1 MNRLPI
7 DEALPELRQS
17 LAAHQAVVLQA
28 PPGAG
33 KTTHVPL
40 ALLNEPWLAGRS
52 ILMLEP
58 RRLAARAACARMAQL
73 LSETAGQTVGY
84 RIRFDS
90 KVSAQT
96 RIEVLTEGI
105 LTRRLQSDPE
115 LTNVGLVI
123 FDEFHERHLHADLA
137 LALCLDSQKALRE
150 DLKIL
155 VMSATLDGA
164 AVSKLLND
172 APIVT
177 SQGRSYPV
185 DMRYL
190 PRDPDGP
197 LPQTV
202 CDSVMAALE
211 KNEGDILVFLPGA
224 WEIRRTQELLQARI
238 GTRAELFPLYG
249 DLPWE
254 AQDRAIQPSTGRRKI
269 VLATPIAETSLTIE
283 GVRVVVDGGFARVPQ
298 FDPGS
303 GLSRLTTVRI
313 SRASSEQRAGRA
325 GRLAPGACYR
335 LWSETTQRGLMPQSL
350 PEIRGADLAPLA
362 LELAAWG
369 VRDART
375 LSWLDPPPEAA
386 MNQARELLV
395 ELDAVDAEGRITE
408 TGRAMARLSLHPRL
422 SHMLFAAQQLG
433 QGALACDIA
442 ALLSERDIL
451 TGEARRAADF
461 VQRVEALQAFRKN
474 GRAGAQSHQADANAC
489 VRVNQAAQQFQR
501 LLASASSIQKNSPLP
516 REHGGGE
523 AETEKGPVDLSPAE
537 RAQMKFLRPG
547 GNKKGEGAGLLLAL
561 AYPDR
566 VALARA
572 PGETRYLLA
581 SGRGARLHE
590 SEMRLRQP
598 CIVAASLDAGETE
611 GLIYSAAPLD
621 MDALREHLAAHI
633 QTEEVVRWD
642 AQQQLVIAR
651 REERFGALVLDSKAL
666 TRVDPEKMRAAMLE
680 GIRRLGLEA
689 LPWTRDAREWQTRVL
704 SLRQWLLDED
714 WPAVSDVV
722 LSETLAEWLGPY
734 LDGMARREHL
744 ARLDLLSI
752 LKARLDWDMSRRLEE
767 GAPTHLEVPSG
778 SHLRLEYIP
787 GESPVLR
794 VKLQEM
800 FGLADTPRVAWGR
813 VPVTLHLLSPAQRP
827 IQVTQDLRGFW
838 ERTYPEVKK
847 ELKGKYPK
855 HPWPDDPW
863 TATPTSRATR
873 RPRS

>member
-1 MNRLPI
+1 MDRLPI
-7 DEALPELRQS
+7 DDALPELRQS

-73 LSETAGQTVGY
+73 LGESAGQTVGY

-105 LTRRLQSDPE
+105 LTRRLQTDPE
-115 LTNVGLVI
+115 LKNVGLVI

-190 PRDPDGP
+190 PRDPDGQ
-197 LPQTV
+197 LPQIV
-202 CDSVMAALE
+202 CDSVMGALE
-211 KNEGDILVFLPGA
+211 KHEGDVLVFLPGA
-224 WEIRRTQELLQARI
+224 WEIRRTQELLQSRL
-238 GTRAELFPLYG
+238 GSRAELFPLYG

-254 AQDRAIQPSTGRRKI
+254 AQDRAIQPSAGRRKI

-335 LWSETTQRGLMPQSL
+335 LWSETTQRGLVPQSL

-375 LSWLDPPPEAA
+375 LNWLDPPPEAA

-408 TGRAMARLSLHPRL
+408 TGRAMARLPLHPRL

-433 QGALACDIA
+433 QGSLACDIA
-442 ALLSERDIL
+442 ALLAERDIL
-451 TGEARRAADF
+451 TGEARRSADF
-461 VQRVEALQAFRKN
+461 VQRVEALHAFRRN

-489 VRVNQAAQQFQR
+489 TRINQAAQQFQR
-501 LLASASSIQKNSPLP
+501 LLSSAKS
-516 REHGGGE
+516 
-523 AETEKGPVDLSPAE
+523 APAMDV
-537 RAQMKFLRPG
+537 QQ
-547 GNKKGEGAGLLLAL
+547 AGLLLAL

-572 PGETRYLLA
+572 PGDVRYLLA

-633 QTEEVVRWD
+633 RMDDVVRWD

-651 REERFGALVLDSKAL
+651 REERFGALVLDSKPL
-666 TRVDPEKMRAAMLE
+666 TRADPEKIRAAMLE
-680 GIRRLGLEA
+680 GIRRLGVEA
-689 LPWTRDAREWQTRVL
+689 LPWTREAREWQTRVL
-704 SLRQWLLDED
+704 SLRQWLPDEN
-714 WPAVSDVV
+714 WPDVSDAV

-734 LDGMARREHL
+734 LDGMSRRDHL

-752 LKARLDWDMSRRLEE
+752 LKVRLDWDRGRRLEE

-800 FGLADTPRVAWGR
+800 FGLADTPRVAWGKI
-813 VPVTLHLLSPAQRP
+813 PVTLHLLSPAQRP

-863 TATPTSRATR
+863 TATPTRRALR
-873 RPRS
+873 RPRT

>member
-1 MNRLPI
+1 MTGEKLPVEEI
-7 DEALPELRQS
+7 LPSLRQS

-33 KTTHVPL
+33 KTTYVPL

-73 LSETAGQTVGY
+73 LGETAGQTVGY

-105 LTRRLQSDPE
+105 LTRRLQTDPE
-115 LTNVGLVI
+115 LKNVGLVI

-185 DMRYL
+185 DVRYM
-190 PRDPDGP
+190 PRDPEGP

-202 CDSVMAALE
+202 CDSVMDALE
-211 KNEGDILVFLPGA
+211 KHEGDVLVFLPGA
-224 WEIRRTQELLQARI
+224 WEIRRTQELLQSRL
-238 GTRAELFPLYG
+238 GSRAELFPLYG

-254 AQDRAIQPSTGRRKI
+254 AQDRAIQPSTGQRKI

-335 LWSETTQRGLMPQSL
+335 LWSETTQRGLVPQSL

-375 LSWLDPPPEAA
+375 LNWLDPPPEAA
-386 MNQARELLV
+386 MNQARELLA

-408 TGRAMARLSLHPRL
+408 TGRAMARLPLHPRL

-442 ALLSERDIL
+442 ALLAERDIL
-451 TGEARRAADF
+451 TGEARRSADF

-489 VRVNQAAQQFQR
+489 TRVNQAAQQFQR
-501 LLASASSIQKNSPLP
+501 LLSSAKS
-516 REHGGGE
+516 
-523 AETEKGPVDLSPAE
+523 APAMDV
-537 RAQMKFLRPG
+537 QQT
-547 GNKKGEGAGLLLAL
+547 GLLLAL

-572 PGETRYLLA
+572 PGDVRYLLA

-621 MDALREHLAAHI
+621 MDALREHHAAHI
-633 QTEEVVRWD
+633 RLDDVVRWD
-642 AQQQLVIAR
+642 APQQLVIAR
-651 REERFGALVLDSKAL
+651 REERFGALVLDSKPL
-666 TRVDPEKMRAAMLE
+666 TRPDPEKIRAAMLE
-680 GIRRLGLEA
+680 GIRRLGIEA
-689 LPWTRDAREWQTRVL
+689 LPWTREAREWQTRVL
-704 SLRQWLLDED
+704 SLRQWLPDEN
-714 WPAVSDVV
+714 WPDVSDAV

-734 LDGMARREHL
+734 LDGMSRRDHL

-752 LKARLDWDMSRRLEE
+752 LKARLDWDRGRRLEE

-787 GESPVLR
+787 GESPVLK

-800 FGLADTPRVAWGR
+800 FGLADTPRVAWGKI
-813 VPVTLHLLSPAQRP
+813 PVTLHLLSPAQRP

-855 HPWPDDPW
+855 HPWPDNPW
-863 TATPTSRATR
+863 TAVATR
-873 RPRS
+873 RAKRRSDR

>member
-1 MNRLPI
+1 MAVFDLARTGVSSRLAAMNRLPI

-40 ALLNEPWLAGRS
+40 ALLDEPWLAGRS

-58 RRLAARAACARMAQL
+58 RRLAARAACARMAHL
-73 LSETAGQTVGY
+73 LGETAGQTVGY

-90 KVSAQT
+90 KVSAKT

-105 LTRRLQSDPE
+105 LTRRLQTDPD
-115 LTNVGLVI
+115 LKNAGLVI

-177 SQGRSYPV
+177 SHGRSYPV
-185 DMRYL
+185 GIHYL
-190 PRDPDGP
+190 PRDPDAP

-202 CDSVMAALE
+202 CDSVMDALE
-211 KNEGDILVFLPGA
+211 KHEGDVLVFLPGA
-224 WEIRRTQELLQARI
+224 WEIRRTQELLQARL
-238 GTRAELFPLYG
+238 GARAELFPLYG

-283 GVRVVVDGGFARVPQ
+283 GIRVVVDGGFARVPQ
-298 FDPGS
+298 FDPRS
-303 GLSRLTTVRI
+303 GLSRLMTVRI

-325 GRLAPGACYR
+325 GRLAPGVCYR
-335 LWSETTQRGLMPQSL
+335 LWSETTQRGLVPQSL
-350 PEIRGADLAPLA
+350 AEIRGADLAPLA
-362 LELAAWG
+362 LDLSAWG

-375 LSWLDPPPEAA
+375 LAWLDPPPEPA
-386 MNQARELLV
+386 MNQARELLI
-395 ELDAVDAEGRITE
+395 ELDAVDAEGRVTE
-408 TGRAMARLSLHPRL
+408 TGRAMARLPLHPRL
-422 SHMLFAAQQLG
+422 SHMLFSAERFGLG
-433 QGALACDIA
+433 VLACDVA
-442 ALLSERDIL
+442 ALISERDIL
-451 TGEARRAADF
+451 TGEARRSADF
-461 VQRVEALQAFRKN
+461 VQRVEALQAFRRN
-474 GRAGAQSHQADANAC
+474 GRAGAQAHRADANGCA
-489 VRVNQAAQQFQR
+489 RVNQAAQQFQR
-501 LLASASSIQKNSPLP
+501 LLPSKAASATDI
-516 REHGGGE
+516 
-523 AETEKGPVDLSPAE
+523 E
-537 RAQMKFLRPG
+537 RT
-547 GNKKGEGAGLLLAL
+547 GLLLAL

-572 PGETRYLLA
+572 PGDTRYLLG

-621 MDALREHLAAHI
+621 MDLLREHLATHI
-633 QTEEVVRWD
+633 RTQDVVRWD
-642 AQQQLVIAR
+642 AQQQIVIAR
-651 REERFGALVLDSKAL
+651 REERFGALVLDSKPLSKA
-666 TRVDPEKMRAAMLE
+666 DPEKIRTALLE

-689 LPWTRDAREWQTRVL
+689 LPWTREAREWQARML
-704 SLRQWLLDED
+704 SLRQWFPDED
-714 WPAVSDVV
+714 WPDVSDAA
-722 LSETLAEWLGPY
+722 LRDTLAEWLGPY
-734 LDGMARREHL
+734 LDGMSRRDHL
-744 ARLDLLSI
+744 ARLDLLAI
-752 LKARLDWDMSRRLEE
+752 LKSRLDWDKGRRIEE

-778 SHLRLEYIP
+778 SNLRLEYIP
-787 GESPVLR
+787 GESPALR

-800 FGLADTPRVAWGR
+800 FGLADTPRVGWGK

-863 TATPTSRATR
+863 TAAPTRRAIR
-873 RPRS
+873 RPRA